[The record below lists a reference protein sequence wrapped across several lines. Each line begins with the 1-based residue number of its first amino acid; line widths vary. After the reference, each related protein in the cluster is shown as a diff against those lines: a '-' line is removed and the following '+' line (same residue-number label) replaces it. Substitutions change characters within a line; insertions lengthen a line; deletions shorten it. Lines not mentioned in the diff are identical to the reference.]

1 MLRDVSVSSAA
12 AMDIAAVFRAM
23 PPAPGGLR
31 LAFLPFVL
39 RLLFVI
45 LEMRVGGGQL
55 PPSGS
60 QSYSSVG

>member
-12 AMDIAAVFRAM
+12 AVNIAAVFRAM
-23 PPAPGGLR
+23 LPAPGGLR

-45 LEMRVGGGQL
+45 KIC
-55 PPSGS
+55 
-60 QSYSSVG
+60 